1 MTASNYFQQGAAT
14 SFANFFG
21 NAKRLRLLEHI
32 VPCVNASQ
40 QTMQKKSLR
49 MLDLGAGTGMHADYF
64 AKLGHSVTAVDP
76 VPEMLNEGKKLYQNS
91 NLTFVTDSLPTL
103 EKLGTECF
111 DVIYSIAAWQY
122 IKPEDRQAAM
132 ARTAELLLPGGTL
145 VIVWPVPMSRE
156 FQFPLLHADLYKTI
170 DVVNKSRPEDQQI
183 KVSQG
188 RPIIDPDE
196 RMGIEDKTQPVYFYT
211 TMIQMP
217 AVELQNTCE
226 PMLRSKL

>member
-21 NAKRLRLLEHI
+21 NAKRLRL
-32 VPCVNASQ
+32 
-40 QTMQKKSLR
+40 LR

-188 RPIIDPDE
+188 RPIID
-196 RMGIEDKTQPVYFYT
+196 QPVYFYT